1 MMRESES
8 EPGSSDIYL
17 VERIG
22 KDMRVVEYRRAR
34 MVAAFEDKTLL
45 NLIEAGYFDTYCK
58 DSAL

>member
-1 MMRESES
+1 M
-8 EPGSSDIYL
+8 